1 MKQFSDAC
9 ERNRAPILAVLKRV
23 FADRRQVLEIGSGT
37 GQHAAY
43 FAPELPHLA
52 WQPSDVA
59 ENLPSI
65 RLWREE
71 AQTPQLLEPI
81 ELDVDQPFPR
91 VSGDAVFSANTC
103 HIISWPQVE
112 KLFAGVAALL
122 PPGGV
127 FALYGPFN
135 YGGKHTSP
143 SNAEFDQWLRGR
155 DAASGL
161 RDFEDMRELG
171 ARHGLALEED
181 NAMPANNRL
190 LVFRRRDG

>member
-9 ERNRAPILAVLKRV
+9 ERNRGPILAILKRV
-23 FADRRQVLEIGSGT
+23 FADRRHVLEIGSGT

-43 FAPELPHLA
+43 FAPELSHLS

-59 ENLPSI
+59 ENLPSV

-71 AQTPQLLEPI
+71 AQTPRLLEPI
-81 ELDVDQPFPR
+81 ELDVDRPFPK
-91 VSGDAVFSANTC
+91 VSADAVFSANTS
-103 HIISWPQVE
+103 HIMSWLQVE
-112 KLFAGVAALL
+112 KMFAGVGALL

-143 SNAEFDQWLRGR
+143 SNAEFDQWLRR
-155 DAASGL
+155 SDPARAL
-161 RDFEDMRELG
+161 RNFEDIRDLA

-190 LVFRRRDG
+190 LVFRKRKA